1 MENFVVSARKYR
13 PSTFESV
20 VGQKALTQTLKNTI
34 KNNHLAHAY
43 LFCGPRGVG
52 KTTCARIFAKTINC
66 EHPTGDFEPCNEC
79 ASCKA
84 FNEQRSFNIHELD
97 AASNN
102 SVDDIRSIIDQVRI
116 PPQIGKYSVYIV
128 DEVHMLSQGAFNAFL
143 KTLEEPPAHAI
154 FILATTEKHKIL
166 TTILSRCQ
174 IYEFNRITISDT
186 VQHLANIARKE
197 DVEIDTESLHT
208 IARKSDGG
216 MRDALSIFDQLVN
229 FCGNKISYED
239 TIQTLNVLDRDYYF
253 NLLDTCMEGNVT
265 KALLLLNEILKKGFE
280 GQHFLDGFASHIRD
294 VMVSK
299 NPETI
304 ILLETAETIAQRYKA
319 QATKIPL
326 AFLYKALQATS
337 ECSFNYRLSRNK
349 RLAIEILLIKLCQ
362 INDTPLN
369 TPPTNPKATPSTNN
383 VQSRPANTPSTTGT
397 NYNTTN
403 NGIKDNTNKEPT
415 NTADKSVSFSVP
427 QPVQKSAQQLSK
439 RPQQHSISINE
450 SSVSTSKQ
458 EQTTTEETQGEPIE
472 KKNNEFTLEQL
483 QKTWVQAISAVAKDD
498 ERLKSTLRKHYP
510 ELKDNTTLLL
520 TLNNESQVT
529 NLKEEEKRLLYFL
542 RSALQNDYIT
552 FQYSIHAT
560 EDDTP
565 YTSEDKIKYFT
576 QNNPDIEIL
585 KNELKLQIE

>member
-208 IARKSDGG
+208 IALKSDGG

-319 QATKIPL
+319 QAAKLPL

-369 TPPTNPKATPSTNN
+369 TPPTNPKATPSSNN

-458 EQTTTEETQGEPIE
+458 EQTTTEQTQGEPIE